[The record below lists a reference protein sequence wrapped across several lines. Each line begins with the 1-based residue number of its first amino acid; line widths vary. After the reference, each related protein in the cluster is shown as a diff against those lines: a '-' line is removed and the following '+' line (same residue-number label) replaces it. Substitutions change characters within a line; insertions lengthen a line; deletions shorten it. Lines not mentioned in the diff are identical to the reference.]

1 MIRQDIYLKTWDW
14 RCRIYYAI
22 DTYYVDEIV
31 QDLISIG
38 CEGEDLE
45 SAKRNL
51 IDGALNTGLT
61 YTSPRDRAS
70 IVVIAQTS
78 TAEEFQNSYD
88 HEKGHLAKQ
97 ISRCLRLDPY
107 GEETQYL
114 AGAIGQATF
123 KVAKTF
129 LCDRCRRKLLN

>member
-1 MIRQDIYLKTWDW
+1 MIRQDIYLKPWNW

-22 DTYYVDEIV
+22 DTYYVDDIID
-31 QDLISIG
+31 DLVSIG
-38 CEGEDLE
+38 CSGTDLE

-51 IDGALNTGLT
+51 IEGNLNTGLT
-61 YTSPRDRAS
+61 YTSPEDRS
-70 IVVIAQTS
+70 SVVVIAQTTS
-78 TAEEFQNSYD
+78 AAEFQNSYD

-97 ISRCLRLDPY
+97 ISRCLQLDPY

-123 KVAKTF
+123 KVARAF
-129 LCDRCRRKLLN
+129 LCDHCRQKVLS